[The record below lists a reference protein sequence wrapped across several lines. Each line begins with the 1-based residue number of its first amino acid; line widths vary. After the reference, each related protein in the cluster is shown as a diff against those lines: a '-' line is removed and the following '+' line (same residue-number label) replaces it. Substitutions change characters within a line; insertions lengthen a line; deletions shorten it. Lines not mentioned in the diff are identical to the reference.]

1 MAEKLEWTELSGNGG
16 SDRALLLTKQLIDL
30 QRAANE
36 ARPWWH
42 KGASWFIAFCV
53 ANTMMIWWAVA
64 LGLIEGSV
72 FNGFTIMLLVFS
84 AGAAATM
91 QSAQSRRG

>member
-16 SDRALLLTKQLIDL
+16 SEHGLLLTKQLIEL

-36 ARPWWH
+36 ERPWWH
-42 KGASWFIAFCV
+42 KGACWFVAFCLTN
-53 ANTMMIWWAVA
+53 AAAIWWAGE
-64 LGLIEGSV
+64 LGIIGRNLGNIAV
-72 FNGFTIMLLVFS
+72 IAVLVLFAS
-84 AGAAATM
+84 FAGAV